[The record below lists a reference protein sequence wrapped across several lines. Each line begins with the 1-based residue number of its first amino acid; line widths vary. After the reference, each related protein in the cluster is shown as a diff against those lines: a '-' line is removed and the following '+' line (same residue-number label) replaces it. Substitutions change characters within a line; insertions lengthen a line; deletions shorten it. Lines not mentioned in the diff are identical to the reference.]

1 MIPYRALL
9 LSPQYSVCR
18 ASSHEADETRKKN
31 FKKEEANTVTLS
43 FAASIA
49 CFLSEYGLINNV
61 VNLYLEWEI
70 F

>member
-1 MIPYRALL
+1 MR
-9 LSPQYSVCR
+9 QMKQGER
-18 ASSHEADETRKKN
+18 KN

-49 CFLSEYGLINNV
+49 CFLSEFGLINNV